1 MSRERHGEG
10 HEPKTAFD
18 IGPGA
23 VWAAVAVALV
33 VVASRLTP
41 FQPLQDA
48 LGWYRGFT
56 EALLSLAEWIF
67 REYGYLAT
75 FLAPLVENSFLLG
88 LLIPGAVIMVV
99 AGLGAHDGLI
109 NPFIAVPL
117 GIAGAIIGDVL
128 SYVIG
133 RYGWKRMLRGGRFD
147 AWTER
152 MRDPLME
159 SATSLVLMYHFF
171 GYTRL
176 IGPTAAGFMRMPFRR
191 WAPLDFIG
199 ASLWVVTF
207 MGGGYVLGLLGL
219 TLDDTERNVR
229 VFEWLLFAAFVGWW
243 LLTVQRNFDRA
254 SKRRRAAA
262 ERRAEVAAAEEGS

>member
-1 MSRERHGEG
+1 MSRERHETR
-10 HEPKTAFD
+10 EKPKSPFD
-18 IGPGA
+18 VGPGA
-23 VWAAVAVALV
+23 VWVGV
-33 VVASRLTP
+33 VVAAAFLASRLTP

-48 LGWYRGFT
+48 LGWYREFT
-56 EALLSLAEWIF
+56 EGLLTLAEWVF

-88 LLIPGAVIMVV
+88 LLLPGAVIMVV

-128 SYVIG
+128 SYALG

-152 MRDPLME
+152 IRDPLME

-176 IGPTAAGFMRMPFRR
+176 IGPTAAGFMRMPFRK

-199 ASLWVVTF
+199 ASLWVVSF
-207 MGGGYVLGLLGL
+207 MGGGYVLGMLGL

-229 VFEWLLFAAFVGWW
+229 VFEWLLFAAFVLWW
-243 LLTVQRNFDRA
+243 LLTVQRSIDRA
-254 SKRRRAAA
+254 GKRQRAEA
-262 ERRAEVAAAEEGS
+262 ERRTEVAAEEAP

>member
-1 MSRERHGEG
+1 MSRERHE
-10 HEPKTAFD
+10 ERNKPQNPFEV
-18 IGPGA
+18 GPGA
-23 VWAAVAVALV
+23 VWVALAVAAVFLL
-33 VVASRLTP
+33 SRLTP

-48 LGWYRGFT
+48 LGWYRDLT
-56 EALLSLAEWIF
+56 EALLAVAEWVF

-88 LLIPGAVIMVV
+88 LFIPGAVIMVV

-109 NPFIAVPL
+109 NPFIATPL

-128 SYVIG
+128 SYIIG

-152 MRDPLME
+152 IREPLME

-176 IGPTAAGFMRMPFRR
+176 IGPTAAGFMRMPFRK

-199 ASLWVVTF
+199 ASLWVVAF
-207 MGGGYVLGLLGL
+207 MGGGYLLGVLGLA
-219 TLDDTERNVR
+219 LDDTERNVR
-229 VFEWLLFAAFVGWW
+229 VFEWLLFVAFVLWW
-243 LLTVQRNFDRA
+243 LLTVRRRIDRA
-254 SKRRRAAA
+254 ARRQRARG
-262 ERRAEVAAAEEGS
+262 ERAPEVAAVEERP

>member
-1 MSRERHGEG
+1 MSRERHE
-10 HEPKTAFD
+10 ERDKPRNPFEV
-18 IGPGA
+18 GPGA
-23 VWAAVAVALV
+23 VWVGVAIAAAFLV
-33 VVASRLTP
+33 SRLTP

-48 LGWYRGFT
+48 LGWYRQLT
-56 EALLSLAEWIF
+56 EALLAASEWVF

-109 NPFIAVPL
+109 NPFIATPL

-152 MRDPLME
+152 MREPLME

-176 IGPTAAGFMRMPFRR
+176 IGPTAAGFMRMPFRK

-199 ASLWVVTF
+199 ASLWVITF
-207 MGGGYVLGLLGL
+207 MGGGYLLGVLGL

-229 VFEWLLFAAFVGWW
+229 VFEWLLFVAFVLWW
-243 LLTVQRNFDRA
+243 LLTVQRSIDRA
-254 SKRRRAAA
+254 ARRQRARA
-262 ERRAEVAAAEEGS
+262 ERAPEVAAVDERP

>member
-1 MSRERHGEG
+1 VSRERHEERQKPEG
-10 HEPKTAFD
+10 PFE
-18 IGPGA
+18 IGSNA
-23 VWAAVAVALV
+23 VWAGV
-33 VVASRLTP
+33 VVAAVFLAWRLTP
-41 FQPLQDA
+41 FQPLQNA
-48 LGWYRGFT
+48 LGWYREFT
-56 EALLSLAEWIF
+56 EALLALAEWVF

-147 AWTER
+147 TWTER
-152 MRDPLME
+152 IRDPLME

-176 IGPTAAGFMRMPFRR
+176 IGPTAAGFMRMPFRK

-199 ASLWVVTF
+199 ASLWVVSF
-207 MGGGYVLGLLGL
+207 MGGGYVLGMLGL
-219 TLDDTERNVR
+219 TLDDAERNVR
-229 VFEWLLFAAFVGWW
+229 VFEWLLFAAFAAWW
-243 LLTVQRNFDRA
+243 LLAVQRNFDQA
-254 SKRRRAAA
+254 SKRERAQA
-262 ERRAEVAAAEEGS
+262 ERRAREQRQA

>member
-1 MSRERHGEG
+1 MSRERHREG
-10 HEPKTAFD
+10 QESRSPFEL
-18 IGPGA
+18 GPGA
-23 VWAAVAVALV
+23 VGAGVAVAAVFLV
-33 VVASRLTP
+33 SRLTP

-48 LGWYRGFT
+48 LGWYREFT
-56 EALLSLAEWIF
+56 EALLALAEWIF

-109 NPFIAVPL
+109 NPFIVVPL

-128 SYVIG
+128 SYIIG

-152 MRDPLME
+152 IRDPLME

-176 IGPTAAGFMRMPFRR
+176 IGPTAAGFMRMPFRK

-199 ASLWVVTF
+199 ASLWVVAF
-207 MGGGYVLGLLGL
+207 MGGGYVLGMLGL

-229 VFEWLLFAAFVGWW
+229 VFEWLLFTAFVGWW

-254 SKRRRAAA
+254 SKRRRA
-262 ERRAEVAAAEEGS
+262 EVERAEVAAVEEGS

>member
-23 VWAAVAVALV
+23 VWVAVVVALV

-48 LGWYRGFT
+48 LGWYREFT

-152 MRDPLME
+152 IRDPLME

-176 IGPTAAGFMRMPFRR
+176 IGPTAAGFMRMPFRK